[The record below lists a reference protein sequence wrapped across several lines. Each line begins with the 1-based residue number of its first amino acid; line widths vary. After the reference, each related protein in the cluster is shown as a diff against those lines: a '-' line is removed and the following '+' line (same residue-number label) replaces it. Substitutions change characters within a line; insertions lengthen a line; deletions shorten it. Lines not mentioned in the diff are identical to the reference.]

1 MYKYFIKTAIL
12 AVAGVSAAFASTSDA
27 ADISKLDKNFVS
39 EKVEGLDVVYRNALY
54 DFL

>member
-12 AVAGVSAAFASTSDA
+12 AVAGVSAAFASTSD